1 MGMFDSIKIDIKC
14 PTCGNESE
22 KEAQTKELECNLE
35 VWRKGDF
42 VTDKYNYIGCLTDC
56 KCGESFYVDV
66 KLDKGVVTGEY
77 ELTSNAP

>member
-1 MGMFDSIKIDIKC
+1 
-14 PTCGNESE
+14 
-22 KEAQTKELECNLE
+22 
-35 VWRKGDF
+35 